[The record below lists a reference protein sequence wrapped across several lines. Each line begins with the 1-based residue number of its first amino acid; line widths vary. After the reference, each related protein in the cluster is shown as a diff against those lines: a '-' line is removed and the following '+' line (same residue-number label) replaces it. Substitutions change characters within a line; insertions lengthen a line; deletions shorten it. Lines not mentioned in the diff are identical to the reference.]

1 MGSPSRVERDGMF
14 AWIDADNCRFLS
26 VSDASAIA
34 RKWGSAPVRR
44 QIAIA
49 VSYKGLMDG
58 ARLIAA
64 GKR

>member
-1 MGSPSRVERDGMF
+1 MF

-44 QIAIA
+44 QIAIV